1 MSVNTIV
8 VAGPPNAGKGT
19 WLSDLKK
26 MKGDELRII
35 AVSALLRQEIEAG
48 TELGLKA
55 KEYMDAGQLCPD
67 DVINGMILN
76 ILENTTGTIILDGYP
91 RTKVQAEAMLAAGI
105 VPIMAIEVK
114 LPDEVLVERASDRII
129 CTKCSESYT
138 IVDPFKQPKVAGVCD
153 LCGGELKQRSDDAP
167 EKVRGRL
174 ADYREKT
181 FPIFQVMEDAG
192 IEVIYID
199 RTVDGAKDRFF
210 EVMEQ
215 F

>member
-1 MSVNTIV
+1 MSVKTIV

-26 MKGDELRII
+26 MKGENLRIV

-55 KEYMDAGQLCPD
+55 KEYMDAGKLCPD
-67 DVINGMILN
+67 GVINRMILN
-76 ILENTTGTIILDGYP
+76 LLENTTGTVILDGYP

-105 VPIMAIEVK
+105 VPVMAVEVK

-129 CTKCSESYT
+129 CSKCSESYT

-153 LCGGELKQRSDDAP
+153 VCGGELKKRPDDAP

-174 ADYREKT
+174 SDYREKT
-181 FPIFQVMEDAG
+181 FPIFQVMENAG

-199 RTVDGAKDRFF
+199 RMEEGAKARFF
-210 EVMEQ
+210 DAMETV
-215 F
+215 

>member
-1 MSVNTIV
+1 MSVKTIV

-26 MKGDELRII
+26 MKGENLRIV

-48 TELGLKA
+48 TELGRKA
-55 KEYMDAGQLCPD
+55 KEYMDAGKLCPD

-76 ILENTTGTIILDGYP
+76 LLENTTGTVILDGYP

-105 VPIMAIEVK
+105 VPVMAVEVK

-129 CTKCSESYT
+129 CSKCSESYT

-153 LCGGELKQRSDDAP
+153 VCGGELKKRPDDAP

-174 ADYREKT
+174 SDYREKT

-199 RTVDGAKDRFF
+199 RMEEGAKARFF
-210 EVMEQ
+210 DVMETV
-215 F
+215 

>member
-76 ILENTTGTIILDGYP
+76 ILENTTGTVILDGYP

-153 LCGGELKQRSDDAP
+153 LCGGELKQRPDDAP

>member
-76 ILENTTGTIILDGYP
+76 ILENTTGTVILDGYP

-138 IVDPFKQPKVAGVCD
+138 IVDSFKQPKVAGVCD
-153 LCGGELKQRSDDAP
+153 LCGGELKQRPDDAP

-174 ADYREKT
+174 TDYREKT

-192 IEVIYID
+192 IEVVYID
-199 RTVDGAKDRFF
+199 RTEEGAKDRFF
-210 EVMEQ
+210 EAMDQ